1 MGLVVPLRRAI
12 AVSRAGAWPEK
23 DAEATVTLAFS
34 DRHRRRFRLT
44 DDLGRPFLLDL
55 PTATRLAE
63 GDGLELAG
71 GGWLRVVAA
80 DEPVATIRAS
90 TARRIARIAWHL
102 GNRHTPVE
110 VRADGS
116 LRILDD
122 HVLVAMVEGLGGRVT
137 RSQDSFNPEAGAYAG
152 GGHGHHH
159 DHGHD
164 HGHDQHH
171 RHDHGHDD
179 GDVGGHND
187 AR

>member
-1 MGLVVPLRRAI
+1 MGTVVALRRAV

-23 DAEATVTLAFS
+23 DVEATVTLTFN

-55 PTATRLAE
+55 PTTARLAE
-63 GDGLELAG
+63 GDGLEMAG
-71 GGWLRVVAA
+71 GGWLRVKAA

-110 VRADGS
+110 VRQDGA

-122 HVLVAMVEGLGGRVT
+122 HVLVAMVEGLGGRVS
-137 RSQDSFNPEAGAYAG
+137 RSLGPFNPEAGAYAG
-152 GGHGHHH
+152 GGHAHG
-159 DHGHD
+159 HGHD
-164 HGHDQHH
+164 HDHD
-171 RHDHGHDD
+171 HDD
-179 GDVGGHND
+179 GHGHVG
-187 AR
+187 